1 MSMISSL
8 IDMLNKSAD
17 EWNGS
22 NMFELARMCREAA
35 DTIWQL
41 RDDLQRANTENAKL
55 REELADMPKCAE
67 CEAMLDCDECLRVD
81 ASQKERKR
89 VDYENAE
96 LRELVR
102 DMNACIEALCSMVE
116 NSPGCSMCLTNQDEE
131 KPCAAADVYCR
142 MRELGVEV

>member
-1 MSMISSL
+1 MTGCPLLDSEY
-8 IDMLNKSAD
+8 AARQ
-17 EWNGS
+17 NGKRLPC
-22 NMFELARMCREAA
+22 ER
-35 DTIWQL
+35 
-41 RDDLQRANTENAKL
+41 LQAENAK
-55 REELADMPKCAE
+55 
-67 CEAMLDCDECLRVD
+67 
-81 ASQKERKR
+81 
-89 VDYENAE
+89 